1 MSRASLRVLSGLL
14 RTHRVSV
21 PNFVP
26 TVLARAVGTDK
37 SLRLVADVTVNGD
50 PAKTIAAD
58 SGKVKTFGDLDAVV
72 RTMSKLAESS
82 NGVYALTVDTGD
94 LFASSVPTDI
104 VASYEATAIRL
115 GKVKVKQQAVSAAL
129 SETLTLMTGWENGNA
144 AQVARK
150 AEVTD
155 QKAAVDADI
164 AAIDAE
170 VARLQALIA
179 G

>member
-82 NGVYALTVDTGD
+82 NGVYALTVDTGA

-104 VASYEATAIRL
+104 IASYEAQVVRL
-115 GKVKVKQQAVSAAL
+115 GKVKTSQQAQSAAL
-129 SETLTLMTGWENGNA
+129 AASLALMVGWDVGNA
-144 AQVARK
+144 AQVARFN
-150 AEVTD
+150 EVTD

-164 AAIDAE
+164 AAIDTE
-170 VARLQALIA
+170 GARLAALIA